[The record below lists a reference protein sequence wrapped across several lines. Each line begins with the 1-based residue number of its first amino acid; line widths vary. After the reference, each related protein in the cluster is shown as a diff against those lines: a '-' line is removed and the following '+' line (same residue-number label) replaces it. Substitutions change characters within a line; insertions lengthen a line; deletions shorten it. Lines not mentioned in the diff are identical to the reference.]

1 MILRTLTQN
10 GREVAQIEGARGY
23 RFVSSRNGCKVKD
36 AAPAF
41 IRAVRKLQLFHT
53 PTQSG
58 QRAVY
63 SVLLPVSSGVFSP
76 SAGFGRVSARTTGSS
91 RFGLLKIWKLSC
103 LSHKKKHEQ
112 RGLLSCNTELGLPL
126 SQRVS
131 RWPRAARRRASRPL
145 SVQAQARAPRSFL
158 TPTPLQELPWGP
170 VPTIFTARKIR
181 ANVSSLRDGARS
193 ERPAHPVFKT
203 PKMTAARLLMRG
215 GFACDIPLNKRDRRC
230 SKRS

>member
-1 MILRTLTQN
+1 MLLRNLTQN
-10 GREVAQIEGARGY
+10 GREVAQIEGARGC
-23 RFVSSRNGCKVKD
+23 RFDSSRNGCKVKG

-41 IRAVRKLQLFHT
+41 IRAVRKLNLFHT

-63 SVLLPVSSGVFSP
+63 SALLPVSSGVFSP
-76 SAGFGRVSARTTGSS
+76 SAGFGRVSARTSGSS

-103 LSHKKKHEQ
+103 LSPKTKHEQ
-112 RGLLSCNTELGLPL
+112 RGLLSCSTELGLPL

-145 SVQAQARAPRSFL
+145 SVQAQAQAPRSFL

-170 VPTIFTARKIR
+170 VPTIFTARKTR
-181 ANVSSLRDGARS
+181 ANVSHLNVGARR
-193 ERPAHPVFKT
+193 ERLAHQTFGT
-203 PKMTAARLLMRG
+203 PKLTAARLQMRG
-215 GFACDIPLNKRDRRC
+215 GFACDTPLNKRD
-230 SKRS
+230 